1 MPEIRLVWESVR
13 HTQPR
18 QLAHRLRLLCKRK
31 FAVTFAKGASVAI
44 GLIPALRKDLPV
56 PLFAPR
62 INLVHHEGDK
72 IFLTY
77 LNRRDELVVPMEWHP
92 RELEFG
98 TRLEKLNLHY
108 MEYLEALDD
117 IVFADVVNDW
127 IDNNPP
133 YRPGYWLDNWNSYAL
148 SIRLVVWF
156 QQLQFR
162 RSRLDAAFIERMT
175 SSIIAQIRFL
185 MRNVELD
192 ICGNHIIKNIKALL
206 WAARLFDGAEAQCW
220 ADRGAQLLERE
231 LSEQILIGGLH
242 FERSGAYHVQVFAD
256 LLECFSVLSPG
267 LLRQRLA
274 DALARM
280 AQVLV
285 DLTHPDGM
293 ICLFNDSGL
302 HMAYQPD
309 ECLAV
314 YEQLLTSRP
323 MPRRVFALREGGY
336 FGFRSDETYLLA
348 DCGRIGPDTLPAHG
362 HGDIL
367 AFEWDVHGRRI
378 LVDAGVYEYHP
389 GIWRNLSRATRLH
402 NTVTVGDADQC
413 EFWKAFRVGRRAN
426 VKINALTLDNDRLV
440 LDGEHDG
447 YSRLVGHPIHRRRFE
462 VTPRQ
467 VRAEDDVR
475 GGNRQH
481 VQARLMLHPDCSVI
495 ECEEG
500 VLIRRDELEVCILS
514 SVRIC
519 VEAATWMPD
528 FGVRIATL
536 QLVLN
541 YGNAPCSGWF
551 TLSI

>member
-1 MPEIRLVWESVR
+1 M
-13 HTQPR
+13 
-18 QLAHRLRLLCKRK
+18 
-31 FAVTFAKGASVAI
+31 
-44 GLIPALRKDLPV
+44 GLIPTLREELPV

-62 INLVHHEGDK
+62 INSVHREGER
-72 IFLTY
+72 IFLAY
-77 LNRRDELVVPMEWHP
+77 LNRHDELIVPMEWHP

-117 IVFADVVNDW
+117 IEFIKVVNDW

-148 SIRLVVWF
+148 SIRVVVWL
-156 QQLQFR
+156 QQLQSR
-162 RSRLDAAFIERMT
+162 RSRLDSSFVQCMT
-175 SSIIAQIRFL
+175 GSIIAQIRFL
-185 MRNVELD
+185 MQNIELD

-206 WAARLFDGAEAQCW
+206 WAARSFDGTEVQCW

-231 LSEQILIGGLH
+231 LSEQVPSDGLH
-242 FERSGAYHVQVFAD
+242 FERSGAYHAQVFAD
-256 LLECFSVLSPG
+256 LLECFSVLLPG
-267 LLRQRLA
+267 LLRQHLA
-274 DALARM
+274 DGLTRM

-302 HMAYQPD
+302 HMTYKSD

-314 YEQLLTSRP
+314 YEQLFVPRP
-323 MPRRVFALREGGY
+323 KPRPVFALREGGY
-336 FGFRSDETYLLA
+336 FGFRSEESYLLA
-348 DCGRIGPDTLPAHG
+348 DCGRIAPDTLPAHG

-367 AFEWDVHGRRI
+367 AFEWDVRGRRI

-389 GIWRNLSRATRLH
+389 GIWRDLSRSTRLH
-402 NTVTVGDADQC
+402 NTVTLDDADQC

-426 VKINALTLDNDRLV
+426 VKINNLTFNHDRMV

-447 YSRLVGHPIHRRRFE
+447 YSRLTGHPVHRRRFE

-467 VRAEDDVR
+467 VRVEDDVR
-475 GGNRQH
+475 GGSGQH
-481 VQARLMLHPDCSVI
+481 VRARLMLHPDCSVV
-495 ECEEG
+495 ECEGG
-500 VLIRRDELEVCILS
+500 VLIHRDELEIYIS
-514 SVRIC
+514 SCVRIDT
-519 VEAATWMPD
+519 EKSTWMPD
-528 FGVRIATL
+528 FGVGIPTL
-536 QLVLN
+536 QLILN

-551 TLSI
+551 TLSITG